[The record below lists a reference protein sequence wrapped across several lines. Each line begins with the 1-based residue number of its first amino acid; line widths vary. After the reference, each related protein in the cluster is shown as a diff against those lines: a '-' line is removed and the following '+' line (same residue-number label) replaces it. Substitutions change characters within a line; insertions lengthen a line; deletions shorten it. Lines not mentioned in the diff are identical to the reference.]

1 MNYIRMTTFSH
12 PSEMDKEAMARYL
25 KRPEA
30 LDNPYIENIWWFE
43 VDAKTHGSIISYK
56 DKASYEADFP
66 RVLKMRDEQKDSG
79 RKLNFEATGECFA
92 ILRE

>member
-1 MNYIRMTTFSH
+1 MNYMVMVTITH
-12 PSEMDKEAMARYL
+12 PSEMNKEAMAKFL
-25 KRPEA
+25 KRSEA
-30 LDNPYIENIWWFE
+30 LDNPNIENIWWFE

-79 RKLNFEATGECFA
+79 RKLTFEAKGECFA
-92 ILRE
+92 ILRD

>member
-12 PSEMDKEAMARYL
+12 PSEMDKEAMEKYL

-43 VDAKTHGSIISYK
+43 VDAKTHGSIVSYK
-56 DKASYEADFP
+56 DKASYEADLP
-66 RVLKMRDEQKDSG
+66 RVLKMRDETKVSG
-79 RKLNFEATGECFA
+79 IHMTFEAKGECFA
-92 ILRE
+92 ILRD